1 MKHGRKATNQH
12 LVIYLNRVDNLH
24 PPRFGFVVAKTVGSA
39 VQRNLVKRRFRAA
52 IRERLSKFQLGDSV
66 VIRALPGLA
75 GLPWSEFI
83 NELDESLSKLAVS
96 VSESR

>member
-12 LVIYLNRVDNLH
+12 LVIYLNRADNPH

-39 VQRNLVKRRFRAA
+39 VQRNLVKRRSRAA
-52 IRERLSKFQLGDSV
+52 IRERLSNFQLGDSL

-75 GLPWSEFI
+75 DLSWNEFTH
-83 NELDESLSKLAVS
+83 ELDESLNRLAAS
-96 VSESR
+96 RSESR